1 MRPVKFP
8 VQVRSHIPYSV
19 CYIIYVTCSRDALYQ
34 CLLAIKYVFLQWM
47 TLTIDIRLYI
57 NHGLQITSPS
67 TCTASQPKH
76 RHMLSFYFILSSSWE
91 RSNVQQS
98 LISILE
104 RNSTIFQIF
113 GLSSE
118 GHYRPLDECNC
129 IMVRIGRQEDE
140 ARAMEVLVQ
149 TRVLIQDEVR
159 RRRQKR

>member
-113 GLSSE
+113 GYW
-118 GHYRPLDECNC
+118 YRLVNNYE
-129 IMVRIGRQEDE
+129 
-140 ARAMEVLVQ
+140 VQ
-149 TRVLIQDEVR
+149 T
-159 RRRQKR
+159 KRYTSRKNRNKITFMKYIILGAAIAWAMYMADKYLFF